1 MRSRYLLLITA
12 LVVFSADEFRPATRA
27 GEPVAIA
34 LSVQMS
40 FTAR

>member
-1 MRSRYLLLITA
+1 MRSRYVLLITA

-27 GEPVAIA
+27 GEPVPMVV
-34 LSVQMS
+34 SVQMA